1 MGNNNE
7 VDPTETVTSDEVA
20 TFSCALSRRSMLKGI
35 GGAALLQ
42 TLPFPAFTADKVK
55 ASFAYG
61 SIGYIWSVVHIAQ
74 KTNAWKA
81 AGLELETI
89 DFPTGRAAMQALL
102 AESADFATA
111 TDTPVVFAAMRGLKP
126 VVLASYSRYSLDMKV
141 TVRKD
146 RDIDP
151 NEPASLKGK
160 RIGTTLGTSGQY
172 MLDRYLEMAGLNMA
186 EIEIINMK
194 PADLV
199 TATARGD
206 LDGFSWT
213 SRASRL
219 ADKQSNGMTATMT
232 QDGFEK
238 YFQSHQLFL
247 TNEKV
252 VNERPEV
259 LKPAV
264 QALLAAEEYIHK
276 NSDWPQQITERTKT
290 PAEEIRKSVS
300 VYEFE
305 VRFDQR
311 FLDDLVAEAEWA
323 IRSGLVPSPGGDLKA
338 LMRGVIHDGPLR
350 ELRPDR
356 VTI

>member
-1 MGNNNE
+1 MKSHSDNHRRQ
-7 VDPTETVTSDEVA
+7 TRRTV
-20 TFSCALSRRSMLKGI
+20 LKGI
-35 GGAALLQ
+35 GGAALAQ
-42 TLPFPAFTADKVK
+42 FLPLPALGAGALK

-74 KTNAWKA
+74 KIDAWKA
-81 AGLELETI
+81 AGLDLESI

-102 AESADFATA
+102 AGSADFATA
-111 TDTPVVFAAMRGLKP
+111 TDTPVVFATLRGLKP

-146 RDIDP
+146 RNIDP
-151 NEPASLKGK
+151 ATPATLKGK

-172 MLDRYLEMAGLNMA
+172 MLDRYLEMAGLTMA
-186 EIEIINMK
+186 DIEVINMK

-199 TATARGD
+199 TATATGE

-213 SRASRL
+213 SRAARL
-219 ADKQSNGMTATMT
+219 AHKQSDRMTATMV

-238 YFQSHQLFL
+238 YFQSHQLLL

-252 VNERPEV
+252 INERPEV

-264 QALLAAEEYIHK
+264 QAILAAEDYINK
-276 NSDWPQQITERTKT
+276 NPDWPELITERTKT
-290 PAEEIRKSVS
+290 SAEEINKSIS
-300 VYEFE
+300 AYEFE

-323 IRSGLVPSPGGDLKA
+323 IRTGLVPSPGGDLRA
-338 LMRGVIHDGPLR
+338 LFRGVIHDAPLKA
-350 ELRPDR
+350 LRPDR
-356 VTI
+356 VTL

>member
-1 MGNNNE
+1 M
-7 VDPTETVTSDEVA
+7 T
-20 TFSCALSRRSMLKGI
+20 LSQEFLRRYNRRSVLKGI
-35 GGAALLQ
+35 GGTALMQAVPLSALAANQL
-42 TLPFPAFTADKVK
+42 K

-74 KTNAWKA
+74 VTDAWKA

-102 AESADFATA
+102 AGSADFATA
-111 TDTPVVFAAMRGLKP
+111 TDTPVVFAALRGLKP
-126 VVLASYSRYSLDMKV
+126 VVLASYSRYSFDMKV

-151 NEPASLKGK
+151 DSPASLKGK

-172 MLDRYLEMAGLNMA
+172 MLDRYLKMAGLTM
-186 EIEIINMK
+186 EDIEVINMK

-199 TATARGD
+199 TSTATGE

-213 SRASRL
+213 SRAARL
-219 ADKQSNGMTATMT
+219 ADQQSNGMTATMV
-232 QDGFEK
+232 QDGLEE
-238 YFQSHQLFL
+238 YFQSHQLLL
-247 TNEKV
+247 TNEQV

-259 LKPAV
+259 LEPAV
-264 QALLAAEEYIHK
+264 QAMLSAEEYIQK
-276 NSDWPQQITERTKT
+276 NPDWPQLITERTKT
-290 PAEEIRKSVS
+290 PAEEIEKSVS

-305 VRFDQR
+305 VRLDQR

-323 IRSGLVPSPGGDLKA
+323 IDSGQVPAPGDDLKE
-338 LMRGVIHDGPLR
+338 LMRSVIHDGPLKA
-350 ELRPDR
+350 LRPDR